1 MMFSQYLNIHRIY
14 KRLAKTLIRLRI
26 CAGWSEALLVPHTT
40 YHIYGNICFCLNWFL
55 RPISNLS
62 VIKGWVFLGWTS
74 TKLGLICLAQGH
86 NTLTP
91 VRLKPAAPRSRA
103 STLPLSHCPP
113 YLWKF
118 HVAAHLSA
126 ERGSHLEI
134 FSAVYLKLPAILAS
148 HNPLKTRKHVVF
160 DLQCQGSVVTVATLQ
175 LKWLPTKDKETIS

>member
-1 MMFSQYLNIHRIY
+1 MSCSRTQHID
-14 KRLAKTLIRLRI
+14 A
-26 CAGWSEALLVPHTT
+26 CEAQTRGPSVSSKHSTT
-40 YHIYGNICFCLNWFL
+40 E
-55 RPISNLS
+55 
-62 VIKGWVFLGWTS
+62 
-74 TKLGLICLAQGH
+74 
-86 NTLTP
+86 
-91 VRLKPAAPRSRA
+91 
-103 STLPLSHCPP
+103 PLPP